1 MTINNSFGGN
11 MTAKR
16 PGQNVGVSAQIPVK
30 HSTGGEQHKPVCN
43 GSYLYR
49 AVREGEELQLAA
61 V

>member
-1 MTINNSFGGN
+1 MTINNSFAAN
-11 MTAKR
+11 M
-16 PGQNVGVSAQIPVK
+16 NVGVSAQIPMK

-49 AVREGEELQLAA
+49 TVREGEELQLAA